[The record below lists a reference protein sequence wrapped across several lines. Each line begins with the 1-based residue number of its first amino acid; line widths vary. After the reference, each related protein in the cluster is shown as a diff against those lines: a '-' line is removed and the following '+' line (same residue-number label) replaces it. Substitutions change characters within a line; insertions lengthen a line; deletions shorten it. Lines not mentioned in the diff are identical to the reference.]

1 MTMQKSL
8 YDLLE
13 VSATASP
20 ESIAV
25 SYRRLHAKFAE
36 LQGSSDGEDATNQL
50 IALREA
56 YSTLSNPERRAAYDE
71 KLAARTTAERGQE
84 GEPRSY
90 ARLLVLLA
98 LIGACGFGYTR
109 YQANLAQ
116 QAALEREKAAA
127 EVRLA
132 EIEAQRE
139 RERLA
144 RESYAARQAENQREQ
159 EERRARY
166 ERERDQEYGRQISRD
181 LQRQEAAA
189 QYEKQREEQRKLRE
203 DQQRQSDAERRL
215 AQDKATLRRMEA
227 ENNARRYY

>member
-1 MTMQKSL
+1 MQKSL

-13 VSATASP
+13 VSATASQD
-20 ESIAV
+20 SIAV

-36 LQGSSDGEDATNQL
+36 LQSSSDNEDATNQL

-71 KLAARTTAERGQE
+71 KLAARATVEQSQD

-90 ARLLVLLA
+90 AKLLVLLA
-98 LIGACGFGYTR
+98 LIGACGFGYAR
-109 YQANLAQ
+109 YQSNLAQ

-127 EVRLA
+127 EMRLA

-144 RESYAARQAENQREQ
+144 QERHAARQEESQREQ

-166 ERERDQEYGRQISRD
+166 ERERDQEYGRQVSRD

-189 QYEKQREEQRKLRE
+189 QYEKQRDEQRKVRE
-203 DQQRQSDAERRL
+203 EQQRQYEAERRL

-227 ENNARRYY
+227 ENARRYY

>member
-1 MTMQKSL
+1 MQKSL

-13 VSATASP
+13 VSATAGQD
-20 ESIAV
+20 SIAV

-36 LQGSSDGEDATNQL
+36 LQSSSDNEDATNQL

-71 KLAARTTAERGQE
+71 KLAAHATVEQSQD

-90 ARLLVLLA
+90 AKLLVLLA
-98 LIGACGFGYTR
+98 LIGACGFGYAR
-109 YQANLAQ
+109 YQSNQAQ
-116 QAALEREKAAA
+116 QAALDREKAAA

-144 RESYAARQAENQREQ
+144 QERHAARQEESQREQ

-181 LQRQEAAA
+181 LQRQEATA
-189 QYEKQREEQRKLRE
+189 QYEKQREDQRKLRE
-203 DQQRQSDAERRL
+203 EQQRQSDAERRL

-227 ENNARRYY
+227 ENARRYY

>member
-1 MTMQKSL
+1 MQKSL

-13 VSATASP
+13 VSATASQD
-20 ESIAV
+20 SIAV

-36 LQGSSDGEDATNQL
+36 LQSSSDNEDATNQL

-71 KLAARTTAERGQE
+71 KLAARATVEQSQD
-84 GEPRSY
+84 GEPRTY
-90 ARLLVLLA
+90 AKLLVLIA
-98 LIGACGFGYTR
+98 LIGACGFGYAR
-109 YQANLAQ
+109 YQSNLAQ

-127 EVRLA
+127 DVRLA

-144 RESYAARQAENQREQ
+144 QERHAARQEESQREQ

-166 ERERDQEYGRQISRD
+166 ERERDQEYGRQVSRD

-189 QYEKQREEQRKLRE
+189 QYEKQRDEQRKARE
-203 DQQRQSDAERRL
+203 EQQRQYEAERRL

-227 ENNARRYY
+227 ENARRYY

>member
-1 MTMQKSL
+1 MQKSL

-13 VSATASP
+13 VSPTASQD
-20 ESIAV
+20 SIAV
-25 SYRRLHAKFAE
+25 SYHRLHAKFAE
-36 LQGSSDGEDATNQL
+36 LQSSSDNEDATNQL

-71 KLAARTTAERGQE
+71 KLAARATVEQSQD

-90 ARLLVLLA
+90 AKLLVLLA
-98 LIGACGFGYTR
+98 LIGACGFGYAR
-109 YQANLAQ
+109 YQSNLAQ
-116 QAALEREKAAA
+116 QATLDREKAAA

-144 RESYAARQAENQREQ
+144 QERHAARQEESQREQ

-189 QYEKQREEQRKLRE
+189 QYEKQREDQRKLRE
-203 DQQRQSDAERRL
+203 EQQRQSDAERRL

-227 ENNARRYY
+227 ENARRYY

>member
-1 MTMQKSL
+1 MQKSL

-13 VSATASP
+13 VSPTASQD
-20 ESIAV
+20 SIAV

-36 LQGSSDGEDATNQL
+36 LQSSSDNEDATNQL

-71 KLAARTTAERGQE
+71 KLAARATVEQSQD
-84 GEPRSY
+84 GEQRSY
-90 ARLLVLLA
+90 AKLLVLLA
-98 LIGACGFGYTR
+98 LIGACGFGYAR
-109 YQANLAQ
+109 YQSNLAQ
-116 QAALEREKAAA
+116 QAALDREKAAA

-144 RESYAARQAENQREQ
+144 QERHAARQEESQREQ

-166 ERERDQEYGRQISRD
+166 ERERDQEYGQQISRD

-189 QYEKQREEQRKLRE
+189 QYEKQREDQRKLRE
-203 DQQRQSDAERRL
+203 EQQRQSDAERRL

-227 ENNARRYY
+227 ENARRYY

>member
-1 MTMQKSL
+1 MQKSL

-13 VSATASP
+13 VSPTASQD
-20 ESIAV
+20 SIAV

-36 LQGSSDGEDATNQL
+36 LQSSSDNEDATNQL

-71 KLAARTTAERGQE
+71 KLTARATVEQSQD

-90 ARLLVLLA
+90 AKLLVLLA
-98 LIGACGFGYTR
+98 LIGACGFGYAR
-109 YQANLAQ
+109 YQSNLAQ
-116 QAALEREKAAA
+116 QAALDREKAAA

-144 RESYAARQAENQREQ
+144 QERHAARQEESQREQ

-166 ERERDQEYGRQISRD
+166 ERERDQEYGQQISRD

-189 QYEKQREEQRKLRE
+189 QYEKQREDQRKLRE
-203 DQQRQSDAERRL
+203 EQQRQSDAERRL

-227 ENNARRYY
+227 ENARRYY

>member
-1 MTMQKSL
+1 MQKSL

-13 VSATASP
+13 VSATASQD
-20 ESIAV
+20 SIAV

-36 LQGSSDGEDATNQL
+36 LQSSSDNEDATNQL

-71 KLAARTTAERGQE
+71 KLAARATVEPSQDD
-84 GEPRSY
+84 EPRSY
-90 ARLLVLLA
+90 AKLLVLIA
-98 LIGACGFGYTR
+98 LIGACGFGYAR
-109 YQANLAQ
+109 YQSNLAQ

-144 RESYAARQAENQREQ
+144 QERHAARQEESQREQ

-166 ERERDQEYGRQISRD
+166 ERERDQEYGRQVSRD

-189 QYEKQREEQRKLRE
+189 QYEKQRDEQRKVRE
-203 DQQRQSDAERRL
+203 EQQRQYEAERRL

-227 ENNARRYY
+227 ENARRYY

>member
-1 MTMQKSL
+1 MQKSL

-13 VSATASP
+13 VSPTASQD
-20 ESIAV
+20 SIAV

-36 LQGSSDGEDATNQL
+36 LQSSSDNEDATNQL

-71 KLAARTTAERGQE
+71 KLAARATVEQSQD

-90 ARLLVLLA
+90 AKLLVLLA
-98 LIGACGFGYTR
+98 LIGACGFGYAR
-109 YQANLAQ
+109 YQSNLAQ
-116 QAALEREKAAA
+116 QAALDREKAAA

-144 RESYAARQAENQREQ
+144 QERHAARQEESQREQ

-166 ERERDQEYGRQISRD
+166 ERERDQEYGQQISRD

-189 QYEKQREEQRKLRE
+189 QYEKQREDQRKLRE
-203 DQQRQSDAERRL
+203 EQQRQSDAERRL

-227 ENNARRYY
+227 ENARRYY

>member
-1 MTMQKSL
+1 MQKSL

-13 VSATASP
+13 VSPTASQD
-20 ESIAV
+20 SIAV

-36 LQGSSDGEDATNQL
+36 LQSGSDNEDATNQL

-71 KLAARTTAERGQE
+71 KLTARATVEQSQD

-90 ARLLVLLA
+90 AKLLVLLA
-98 LIGACGFGYTR
+98 LIGACGFGYAR
-109 YQANLAQ
+109 YQSNQAQ

-144 RESYAARQAENQREQ
+144 QERHAARQEESQREQ

-181 LQRQEAAA
+181 LQRQEASA
-189 QYEKQREEQRKLRE
+189 QYEKQREDQRKLRE
-203 DQQRQSDAERRL
+203 EQQRQSDAERRL

-227 ENNARRYY
+227 ENARRYY

>member
-1 MTMQKSL
+1 MQKSL

-13 VSATASP
+13 VSPTASQD
-20 ESIAV
+20 SIAV

-36 LQGSSDGEDATNQL
+36 LQSSSDNEDATNQL

-71 KLAARTTAERGQE
+71 KLAARATVEQSQD

-90 ARLLVLLA
+90 AKLLVLLA
-98 LIGACGFGYTR
+98 LIGACGFGYAR
-109 YQANLAQ
+109 YQSNLAQ

-144 RESYAARQAENQREQ
+144 QERHAARQEESQREQ

-181 LQRQEAAA
+181 LQRQEASA
-189 QYEKQREEQRKLRE
+189 QYEKQREDQRKLRE
-203 DQQRQSDAERRL
+203 EQQRQSDAERRL
-215 AQDKATLRRMEA
+215 AQDKATLRRIEA
-227 ENNARRYY
+227 ENARRYY

>member
-1 MTMQKSL
+1 MQKSL

-25 SYRRLHAKFAE
+25 SYRRLQAKFAE
-36 LQGSSDGEDATNQL
+36 LQSSSDSEDATNQL

-56 YSTLSNPERRAAYDE
+56 YSTLSSPERRAAYDD
-71 KLAARTTAERGQE
+71 KLAARTTAEQSQD

-90 ARLLVLLA
+90 AKGLLLLA
-98 LIGACGFGYTR
+98 LIGVCGFGYAR
-109 YQANLAQ
+109 YQSNQAQ
-116 QAALEREKAAA
+116 QLILEREKAAA

-139 RERLA
+139 RERVE
-144 RESYAARQAENQREQ
+144 REGYAARQAENQREQ

-189 QYEKQREEQRKLRE
+189 QYEKQRDEQRKVRE
-203 DQQRQSDAERRL
+203 EQQRQSDAERRL

-227 ENNARRYY
+227 ENARRYY

>member
-1 MTMQKSL
+1 MQKNL

-20 ESIAV
+20 DSIAA
-25 SYRRLHAKFAE
+25 SYRRLHARFAE
-36 LQGSSDGEDATNQL
+36 LQGGSEGEDATNQL

-71 KLAARTTAERGQE
+71 KLASRAIAEQAQMS
-84 GEPRSY
+84 EPRSH
-90 ARLLVLLA
+90 AKLLVLLA
-98 LIGACGFGYTR
+98 LIGACGFGYAR
-109 YQANLAQ
+109 YQSNLAQ
-116 QAALEREKAAA
+116 QAVLEREKAAA

-139 RERLA
+139 RERVE
-144 RESYAARQAENQREQ
+144 RERYAARQAESQREQ
-159 EERRARY
+159 DERRARY
-166 ERERDQEYGRQISRD
+166 ERERDQEYGRQVSRD

-189 QYEKQREEQRKLRE
+189 QYEKQRDEQRKVRE
-203 DQQRQSDAERRL
+203 EQQRQNEAERRL

-227 ENNARRYY
+227 ENARRYY